1 MLHEDVLGFMWV
13 ALCANW
19 QGLTLKQTT
28 KTLTGWLSMGQQ
40 CICWPSSPTTSS
52 FQDLKVVGYKLD
64 FSFTCMQRQQVERPS
79 GFFTI
84 INYSKDKASFRMLGV
99 NYLCRWGML
108 GL

>member
-52 FQDLKVVGYKLD
+52 FHSIYFEMIFDCYKD
-64 FSFTCMQRQQVERPS
+64 SITQTKS
-79 GFFTI
+79 
-84 INYSKDKASFRMLGV
+84 DKL
-99 NYLCRWGML
+99 WI
-108 GL
+108 

>member
-1 MLHEDVLGFMWV
+1 MQAH
-13 ALCANW
+13 
-19 QGLTLKQTT
+19 TLSRLNIDDTH
-28 KTLTGWLSMGQQ
+28 TLAHF
-40 CICWPSSPTTSS
+40 SPTTSS